1 MTAMSEI
8 YEEYGEALFTLGLE
22 SDSLDKINGDLD
34 FISEVFAKTPEYA
47 EFLQSPS
54 IPKAE
59 RIKTINETFSDS
71 VSEYAVSFLSI
82 LCEKG
87 RVAFIEDCINEFKRL
102 YAESKNISAARVYS
116 AVPLS
121 DGQKERLKSKLENR
135 SGHSVKT
142 EYLIDETLLGGVL
155 IEMDGTE
162 IDGTLKRRLQ
172 ELKEVMDK

>member
-1 MTAMSEI
+1 MTAMNEI

-22 SDSLDKINGDLD
+22 SNSLDKINGDLD

-47 EFLQSPS
+47 EFLQSPG

-59 RIKTINETFSDS
+59 RIKTVNDTFSDS

-87 RVAFIEDCINEFKRL
+87 RALLFEDCVKEFKRL

-121 DGQKERLKSKLENR
+121 EEQKERLKSKLENR

-162 IDGTLKRRLQ
+162 IDGTVKRRLQ